1 MPVGKISVHNHLL
14 LVMAGFALLLAC
26 VFLLNLSIVAG
37 LVSGLISWALW
48 SSKNVF
54 ELNSNS
60 KTLRMYS
67 QRLFWKYA
75 LRLVRLPE
83 TPLKV
88 LVVERISVRVSGAGR
103 RNEFH
108 VFDVLVMLA
117 SNRKTKVLT
126 TVEGASARKLAR
138 FLALR
143 LQVEWEEKTERKQI
157 Y

>member
-14 LVMAGFALLLAC
+14 LVMAGFALVLAF

-48 SSKNVF
+48 SCKNVF
-54 ELNSNS
+54 ALNSNS
-60 KTLRMYS
+60 NTLRMYS

-75 LRLVRLPE
+75 LRLLRLPE
-83 TPLKV
+83 TPVKV
-88 LVVERISVRVSGAGR
+88 LVVECISVRVNGTGR

-108 VFDVLVMLA
+108 VFDVLLMSA
-117 SNRKTKVLT
+117 GNRKTKVLT

-143 LQVEWEEKTERKQI
+143 LQVGWEEKTERSQL